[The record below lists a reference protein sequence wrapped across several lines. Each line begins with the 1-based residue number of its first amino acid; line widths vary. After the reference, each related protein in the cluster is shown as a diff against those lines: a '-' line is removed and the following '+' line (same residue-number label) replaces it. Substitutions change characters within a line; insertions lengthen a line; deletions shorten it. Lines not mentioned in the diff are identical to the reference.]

1 MSTTLDAESLPSLQQ
16 AVLDAATLARLV
28 SDIEGLTLVDEVLLK
43 GGGASMASTQRST
56 LAEAVDALQRGQVVG
71 VQVRYR
77 YQGQAWWDTLLRAP
91 QGIRLVR
98 IAHDLEAAGSR

>member
-1 MSTTLDAESLPSLQQ
+1 MSSPQEAAALPSLQE

-28 SDIEGLTLVDEVLLK
+28 SDIQGLAVVDEVLLK
-43 GGGASMASTQRST
+43 GGGAAMASTQRRT
-56 LAEAVDALQRGQVVG
+56 LAEAVDALQQGQVMG

-77 YQGQAWWDTLLRAP
+77 YQGQAWWDTLLRVP

-98 IAHDLEAAGSR
+98 IAHDMEAAGNR

>member
-16 AVLDAATLARLV
+16 AFLDAATLARLV
-28 SDIEGLTLVDEVLLK
+28 SDIQGLTVVDEVLLK
-43 GGGASMASTQRST
+43 GGGASMASTQRRT
-56 LAEAVDALQRGQVVG
+56 LAEAVDALQRGQVLG

-91 QGIRLVR
+91 RGIRLVR
-98 IAHDLEAAGSR
+98 IAHALEAAGTR

>member
-1 MSTTLDAESLPSLQQ
+1 MSATLDAAPLPSLQD
-16 AVLDAATLARLV
+16 AVLDAETLARLV
-28 SDIEGLTLVDEVLLK
+28 SDIQGLAVVDEVLLK
-43 GGGASMASTQRST
+43 GGGASMASTQRRT
-56 LAEAVDALQRGQVVG
+56 LAEAVDALQRGQVLG

-98 IAHDLEAAGSR
+98 IAHDLDA

>member
-1 MSTTLDAESLPSLQQ
+1 MSTTLDAEALPSLQQ

-28 SDIEGLTLVDEVLLK
+28 SDIQGLTEVDEVLLK
-43 GGGASMASTQRST
+43 GGSSAMASTQRRT
-56 LAEAVDALQRGQVVG
+56 LADAVDALQQGHVLG

-98 IAHDLEAAGSR
+98 IAHDLEAAGTR

>member
-1 MSTTLDAESLPSLQQ
+1 MSTTLDAEALPSLQQ

-28 SDIEGLTLVDEVLLK
+28 SDIQGLTEVDEVLLK
-43 GGGASMASTQRST
+43 GGSSAMASPQRRS
-56 LAEAVDALQRGQVVG
+56 LADAVEALQRGQVLG

-98 IAHDLEAAGSR
+98 IAHDVEAAGTR